1 MPRSRVLV
9 VDDDPDIAVYLSS
22 YLEDHDYEVR
32 SASDAPRAL
41 AALASYRPDV
51 ILVDVL
57 LPGRSG
63 LDLLVTLRHAPAYS
77 GIPIVLVT
85 GMEDILQHDCHSYLV
100 NHDNVP
106 GPDAVLGK
114 PIDPAALLAVLR
126 HLCGTEAP
134 ATAEEVIR

>member
-1 MPRSRVLV
+1 MRVLV
-9 VDDDPDIAVYLSS
+9 VDDDPDIAVYLTSL
-22 YLEDHDYEVR
+22 LEDHDHEVR
-32 SASDAPRAL
+32 SARDAGRAI

-63 LDLLVTLRHAPAYS
+63 LDLLVTLRHDPERRD
-77 GIPIVLVT
+77 IPLVLVT
-85 GMEDILQHDCHSYLV
+85 GMDEILQHDCGSYLS

-126 HLCGTEAP
+126 HVCGAEAP
-134 ATAEEVIR
+134 APT